1 MTYYF
6 LADIFVECYLSK
18 DHRRRLLDL
27 YKKDKFDLSNIGNL
41 KVKIPDINKKVKIC
55 IEKDIKDIF
64 NDEDN
69 NNKTKMTSFLFYFN
83 YYYQKEIIDKM
94 IEVKE
99 IKSYVYDILIKDKF
113 NDLKLNKNS
122 IKNLIKSSN
131 NFEYLNIILTYN
143 NNFLDLLEVIN
154 EESQFIKIA
163 AFNLSIGAKSKNNN
177 KSIKIKDFIECR
189 ENDNLEKI
197 FEQIKKLI
205 KYEIEEKI
213 FFVFFIDTIFDN
225 YFKIHKEDFNKI
237 ILIYKISKYIK
248 EKDETSKMQKVDV
261 FLKYVHDKGY
271 ENTIQHKLT
280 NEDILN
286 YIENDDYFNDSNNN
300 VYQEQFFEVI
310 QYFDL
315 SKMNDEFINK
325 CKKIDWSKKYGKKK
339 DTFYKN
345 LFAILKDIQYLGILL
360 KLCEKNKDYDEEFIT
375 NIFSKLEKMAPNFD
389 LNKCPDFIE
398 QISEL
403 ICLCKTKKIDP
414 TSFINNFLLKDNNL
428 AKKVFE
434 NLILKGKNNLS
445 IEVENAILDYY
456 NKKIKNLENIDISD
470 LLYIINN
477 SQKLDDEIISYL
489 DNYSISKE
497 DYFTINETDCL
508 KIYKALY
515 NKNFLKDEKVSNSD
529 YYIAIISLNYKLNK
543 ELDKGEIEYYLIND
557 FYSQKKQE
565 ILDER
570 LLLILNNDDK
580 KVFEIK
586 TKLENHLNKANVIM
600 NKLNKFYNYLSLFY
614 PKSQNDKIQIIGYL
628 KNLISKNYILYYTT
642 IEDKLKILENIE
654 NSKFGKE
661 IEENAELEQDEM
673 FLEIYNNFK
682 ETNDTEES
690 EEQNLINSKKYIE
703 MMKPIIEENSINSSK
718 INIKDL
724 QDIILKSK
732 KEQSYIINDI
742 KIMISSYKIQKEVD
756 IERISEYLFFS
767 SKKEKYTN
775 LIDALIK
782 FIDLTGG
789 KKTYL
794 SSVLKIIITKL
805 KNFDNKE
812 IIKFSG
818 DTLKNCNIDENGE
831 FLEILIELFNKNE
844 ERKFLLDTEN
854 SLSTIQNVDKSK
866 DKENIIT
873 DIENCFLLFSK
884 FMNSIHEKEMND
896 FDIISNFRNFV
907 NENKELYSLLVKY
920 YNNFKTFKNNYLN
933 Q

>member
-614 PKSQNDKIQIIGYL
+614 PKSQKDKIEIIGNL